1 MMTGIDEF
9 IEKEREQ
16 MEKIRKKQESIV
28 SAYLKA
34 KEELPNAK
42 KWTIFRL
49 VGESIGI
56 STTYVNQ
63 ILKKKGVV

>member
-1 MMTGIDEF
+1 MTGIDEF
-9 IEKEREQ
+9 IEKEKKQ
-16 MEKIRKKQESIV
+16 MEKIKNRQESIV

-34 KEELPNAK
+34 KEELPDAK
-42 KWTIFRL
+42 KWTIYRI
-49 VGESIGI
+49 VGDSIGI